1 MFGIL
6 HIFLLLSV
14 VLGHSGHSDPL
25 IIEYDT
31 PEFSTSQYQRVF
43 NDSRDEYV
51 ANKQRLFDVAQDF
64 KEAKAAYTAAVN
76 VQLGQAVDSGGNI
89 IHDTCS
95 WFSYVSRDESC
106 KVQGS
111 SGEAST
117 TATVATTA
125 TGSVLGF
132 AILKKVLDGG
142 CTGCCGAAV
151 GGAIGAGAAGGR
163 GGGVG
168 GGGGGGYGGGGYGGR
183 SYRDYGQTM
192 GSNTVERP
200 LLPTS
205 AQTSVI
211 KKKKKKKKKQIWL
224 VCMIILVIIIIGVIC
239 FALTQD
245 SE

>member
-6 HIFLLLSV
+6 HIFILLGV
-14 VLGHSGHSDPL
+14 ALGHSQHHDPL

-31 PEFSTSQYQRVF
+31 PKFSTSQYQRVY
-43 NDSRDEYV
+43 NDTRDEYV

-76 VQLGQAVDSGGNI
+76 VQLGQAVDNGGNI

-95 WFSYVSRDESC
+95 WFSYIARDESC

-111 SGEAST
+111 SGSGEAST
-117 TATVATTA
+117 TATIATTA

-132 AILKKVLDGG
+132 AILKKILDGG

-151 GGAIGAGAAGGR
+151 GGAIGAKVA
-163 GGGVG
+163 
-168 GGGGGGYGGGGYGGR
+168 GGGGGYGGYGGR
-183 SYRDYGQTM
+183 SYRDYNQTM
-192 GSNTVERP
+192 GSNTVEMP
-200 LLPTS
+200 LLPT
-205 AQTSVI
+205 ATAPSVI
-211 KKKKKKKKKQIWL
+211 IKKKKKKKKQIWL